1 MPGEKSTLE
10 KIQGR
15 TRGRGVTFQEKNILS
30 RKKKSATKTEGQ
42 IPYVLEKGSQHSGWN
57 EGIGIV
63 GGKVRKHKVEGMAGH
78 QGPVAPG
85 KNSGF

>member
-1 MPGEKSTLE
+1 M
-10 KIQGR
+10 
-15 TRGRGVTFQEKNILS
+15 
-30 RKKKSATKTEGQ
+30 
-42 IPYVLEKGSQHSGWN
+42 LEKGSQHSGWN